1 MTKKENQKMSVLV
14 GNAFPL
20 SLVRT
25 ARLVVES
32 KTIADLHAALAGAEV
47 VSFWGH
53 ENTRPAAEAV
63 LGVSLAPKTP
73 RPAITLSAEAR
84 PQLDGL
90 TFDTCWILSPDYR
103 AGFRPGI
110 GQEVAM
116 DAIMGWH
123 VLKLTWQ

>member
-1 MTKKENQKMSVLV
+1 MAKKENQSTPVLV
-14 GNAFPL
+14 GNVFPL

-32 KTIADLHAALAGAEV
+32 KTIADLHAALVGTEV

-63 LGVSLAPKTP
+63 LGVSLAPRTP

-84 PQLDGL
+84 PQLEGFA
-90 TFDTCWILSPDYR
+90 FDTCWILSPDYR
-103 AGFRPGI
+103 MGFRPEI